1 MQKSQSTCWKIE
13 GRGKGSIL
21 LTMCAFSSSRDPS
34 TVNKAPCIG
43 ICQQNRIR
51 EGSKPK
57 SSQRSK
63 SQQKKIVQEG
73 GGAHLIQN
81 LHFSPHELLMSLH
94 SKAIK
99 SEEMGC
105 EWDFGCVV
113 HAAQGKRGCRSPDSD
128 MHHHI
133 PISWDAD
140 VSAQNKTSKSETRW
154 REIIRCAKGMKSPI
168 WSALPVPLPIP
179 VTCIHDPHQKQTWK
193 KSKRHGIRWC
203 GRVGEILT

>member
-43 ICQQNRIR
+43 ICQQNCIR

-63 SQQKKIVQEG
+63 SQQKKIVREG

-94 SKAIK
+94 SKALK

-113 HAAQGKRGCRSPDSD
+113 HAAQGKR
-128 MHHHI
+128 
-133 PISWDAD
+133 
-140 VSAQNKTSKSETRW
+140 VSLTWFWHAPPYSNLVRCWCLRAKQN
-154 REIIRCAKGMKSPI
+154 IQIRDEMER
-168 WSALPVPLPIP
+168 
-179 VTCIHDPHQKQTWK
+179 DY
-193 KSKRHGIRWC
+193 
-203 GRVGEILT
+203 

>member
-1 MQKSQSTCWKIE
+1 MV
-13 GRGKGSIL
+13 R
-21 LTMCAFSSSRDPS
+21 
-34 TVNKAPCIG
+34 
-43 ICQQNRIR
+43 
-51 EGSKPK
+51 
-57 SSQRSK
+57 
-63 SQQKKIVQEG
+63 EG

-94 SKAIK
+94 SKALK
-99 SEEMGC
+99 SEEMEC

-113 HAAQGKRGCRSPDSD
+113 HATQGKRGYRSPDSD

-179 VTCIHDPHQKQTWK
+179 VTCINEPHQKQMRKNQNTME
-193 KSKRHGIRWC
+193 SDDA
-203 GRVGEILT
+203 GE

>member
-1 MQKSQSTCWKIE
+1 MV
-13 GRGKGSIL
+13 R
-21 LTMCAFSSSRDPS
+21 
-34 TVNKAPCIG
+34 
-43 ICQQNRIR
+43 
-51 EGSKPK
+51 
-57 SSQRSK
+57 
-63 SQQKKIVQEG
+63 EG

-94 SKAIK
+94 SKALK

-140 VSAQNKTSKSETRW
+140 VSAQNKISKSETRW

-179 VTCIHDPHQKQTWK
+179 VPCINDPHQKQTRK

-203 GRVGEILT
+203 GRVCEILTMIRSVLQNHTTGIHLPAPMVGNASRLAYGCERGWMRGKP